1 MIVNETKIKVQI
13 DLSKFRRFVIFFVLF
28 EFFINPFEVRGL
40 FKKREQLHSIYFNC
54 KIKIQINTWMPIDI
68 EI

>member
-28 EFFINPFEVRGL
+28 EFFSNPFEVRGI
-40 FKKREQLHSIYFNC
+40 FKKREQCSIYFNC
-54 KIKIQINTWMPIDI
+54 KIKIQIYTWMPIDI